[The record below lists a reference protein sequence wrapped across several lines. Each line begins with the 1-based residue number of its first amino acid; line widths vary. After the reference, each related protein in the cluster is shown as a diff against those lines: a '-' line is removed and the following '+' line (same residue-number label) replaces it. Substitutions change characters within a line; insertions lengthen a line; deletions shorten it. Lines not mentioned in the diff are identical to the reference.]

1 MCTRDSSISKAS
13 RVPYLQHAG
22 DAGGRVKMCA
32 RDTQLRRFELNT
44 TTTLL
49 FKMYAEIIIT
59 IPPTQCAARMTCRQ
73 RRGRRGPGASERHQ
87 YNIKYN
93 IISQHHF
100 AKSCATRAT
109 PSGPTLRCVR
119 RLTRRRWTPP
129 ASTSTA
135 ARAGRRHRP
144 VRDPGSPPGPTA
156 WV

>member
-1 MCTRDSSISKAS
+1 MCARDKTIMCTRDSSISKAS

-109 PSGPTLRCVR
+109 PTK
-119 RLTRRRWTPP
+119 
-129 ASTSTA
+129 TA
-135 ARAGRRHRP
+135 R
-144 VRDPGSPPGPTA
+144 PPGPHGNMAHKALAKRT
-156 WV
+156 VHNMR